1 MVGWIPIGLYAT
13 LARQNNAAILSDPQ
27 MATGYV
33 GMVRELS
40 ALARARDIPLTN
52 LGPYHIAAW
61 NEGSEAEA
69 IDKVMHS
76 PLAGSQSTHSACQD
90 ILRGQPTEFSACIG
104 PMLEDATARGV
115 ALPTV
120 QALYAALMGLERT
133 L

>member
-1 MVGWIPIGLYAT
+1 M
-13 LARQNNAAILSDPQ
+13 R
-27 MATGYV
+27 
-33 GMVRELS
+33 
-40 ALARARDIPLTN
+40 
-52 LGPYHIAAW
+52 
-61 NEGSEAEA
+61 
-69 IDKVMHS
+69 HS
-76 PLAGSQSTHSACQD
+76 PLAGSQATHSACQD